1 MTRGNPG
8 NPGKVCMSLDILSI
22 GQKTL
27 PIPSAIL
34 IEDKAA
40 FSRIPLGIN
49 TLGIGDV
56 MYTPR
61 KP

>member
-1 MTRGNPG
+1 
-8 NPGKVCMSLDILSI
+8 MSLDILPI

-27 PIPSAIL
+27 PIPSAIF

-40 FSRIPLGIN
+40 FSGIPLGIN
-49 TLGIGDV
+49 MLGMGDV